1 MTRGGKGLRRES
13 EPRTEA
19 EMVFPTICAVA
30 AASGCGSELVAVA
43 VVGRGWCRR
52 GAGVRLPWQT
62 FTYCSADRFFHP
74 PIH

>member
-30 AASGCGSELVAVA
+30 AASGCGSEAASWWPWLAA
-43 VVGRGWCRR
+43 GGANVVQ
-52 GAGVRLPWQT
+52 A
-62 FTYCSADRFFHP
+62 
-74 PIH
+74 